1 MHPLNKW
8 EVWALSRCSRILKT
22 IILQTTFNMTNVSNF
37 QQFLSGSYLKPYNY
51 CFGKK
56 RNKWQQRE
64 INFKSFLGRTLKQ
77 KFFRENLFKRKIYSY
92 LFVGNIGRSSIWMME
107 RIFCSFWLLLN
118 LKILQGT
125 LWE

>member
-1 MHPLNKW
+1 M
-8 EVWALSRCSRILKT
+8 
-22 IILQTTFNMTNVSNF
+22 
-37 QQFLSGSYLKPYNY
+37 
-51 CFGKK
+51 
-56 RNKWQQRE
+56 
-64 INFKSFLGRTLKQ
+64 LGRTLKP

-125 LWE
+125 HSLGINLKLLTVDALVQIAVLHVLEDQHELLLIKSMI